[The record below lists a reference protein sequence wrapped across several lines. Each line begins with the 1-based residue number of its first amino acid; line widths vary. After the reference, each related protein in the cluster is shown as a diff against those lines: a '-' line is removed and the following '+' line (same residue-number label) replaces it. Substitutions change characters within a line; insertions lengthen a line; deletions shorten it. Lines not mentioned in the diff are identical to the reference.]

1 MPRFS
6 QGYVKSL
13 CTFSFISTKW
23 QNLHLLFCI
32 DSAKSNNC
40 AFELRTEKSLIYT
53 LLLSRSKNSSQ
64 HNELVDV
71 LFSVRHCH
79 TTEYKFSKT
88 VFCLGR
94 DMRPI
99 HSNMS
104 CWAWENTVRSSV
116 ISCSCGT
123 CSATLENIIIYDE
136 YFLLFECFV
145 YLLAKNFIVQYLF
158 TAKHF
163 VV

>member
-1 MPRFS
+1 MSNP
-6 QGYVKSL
+6 YVLFLSL
-13 CTFSFISTKW
+13 VLNDKTCTCCFVLTVLKVTTVP
-23 QNLHLLFCI
+23 
-32 DSAKSNNC
+32 SN
-40 AFELRTEKSLIYT
+40 FGQRKEKSLIYT
-53 LLLSRSKNSSQ
+53 LSLSRSGNSLQ
-64 HNELVDV
+64 HIELVDV

-79 TTEYKFSKT
+79 TTEYKLSKT

-145 YLLAKNFIVQYLF
+145 YLLAKNCIVQYLF